1 MLTSY
6 ATVLL
11 GHCHQSNTLYPFC
24 GDFFFFSA
32 LPSLHYTS
40 EREHLFVF
48 VCVRAARARGSC
60 ARRRESVTC
69 TVIFF
74 FLPFSVRCSAELEV
88 TDCLCKAGSL

>member
-32 LPSLHYTS
+32 RPSLHCTS

-48 VCVRAARARGSC
+48 VCVRAARARGGVRVRL
-60 ARRRESVTC
+60 APE
-69 TVIFF
+69 FF
-74 FLPFSVRCSAELEV
+74 KFFCPFQSDVQLSS
-88 TDCLCKAGSL
+88 K